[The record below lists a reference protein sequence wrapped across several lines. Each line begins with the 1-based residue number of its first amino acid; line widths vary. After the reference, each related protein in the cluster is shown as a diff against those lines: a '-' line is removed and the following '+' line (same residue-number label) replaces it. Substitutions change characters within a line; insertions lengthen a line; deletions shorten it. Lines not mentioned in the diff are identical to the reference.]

1 MAQYVVVQAD
11 PLPVVDGDPANY
23 AVYRVNA
30 VTADLAAVA
39 VATAKRSPDPVV
51 LQVILASAAARY
63 TVSPTPNFAA
73 VLG

>member
-11 PLPVVDGDPANY
+11 PLPVLDGDPANY
-23 AVYRVNA
+23 AVYRVSA
-30 VTADLAAVA
+30 ADAAAASVV
-39 VATAKRSPDPVV
+39 VATAKRSADPVV
-51 LQVILASAAARY
+51 LQVIPAAQVSRY

>member
-11 PLPVVDGDPANY
+11 PLPVLDGDPVNF

-30 VTADLAAVA
+30 LTADLAAVV
-39 VATAKRSPDPVV
+39 VATAKRSADPVV
-51 LQVILASAAARY
+51 LQVIPATQVSRY

-73 VLG
+73 VLV